1 MNLQLWTMIF
11 DLIVVVPVLDEKFE
25 KQVEMKPEALSGRIS
40 KPRVKRKK
48 REIRVFVS
56 STFKDFNQER
66 EEIIKKSFREVCV
79 L

>member
-1 MNLQLWTMIF
+1 MNLPLWTMIF

-25 KQVEMKPEALSGRIS
+25 KQVEMKPEALSGQIS

>member
-1 MNLQLWTMIF
+1 MIF

-25 KQVEMKPEALSGRIS
+25 KQVEMKPEALSGQIS

>member
-1 MNLQLWTMIF
+1 MIF

>member
-1 MNLQLWTMIF
+1 MNLPLWTMIF